1 MAVREA
7 IVNAIIHRDYQ
18 IKGSEIH
25 IDMFDD
31 RLEIV
36 SPGGMI
42 DGSFIQDL
50 DIAHVSSMRR
60 NRIISDLF
68 SRLHFMERRG
78 SGLTRILESYDDNI
92 EKPKFYSNESSFRV
106 TIPNKNY
113 INEKSNENLQG
124 NLVNDDDYF
133 MLQVLKKSTIL
144 TKRTIEQIGSLFNVY
159 KYSGVFKREDIENI
173 CLIKKSRALEI
184 IKNLIKA
191 DLIVEISK
199 SNYKFK
205 K

>member
-68 SRLHFMERRG
+68 SRLHFMERR
-78 SGLTRILESYDDNI
+78 E
-92 EKPKFYSNESSFRV
+92 V
-106 TIPNKNY
+106 
-113 INEKSNENLQG
+113 
-124 NLVNDDDYF
+124 V
-133 MLQVLKKSTIL
+133 
-144 TKRTIEQIGSLFNVY
+144 
-159 KYSGVFKREDIENI
+159 
-173 CLIKKSRALEI
+173 
-184 IKNLIKA
+184 
-191 DLIVEISK
+191 
-199 SNYKFK
+199 
-205 K
+205 